1 MKRFLLFALTAG
13 FLSPIAAKAETWITI
28 YSDYNNIFWNIFWP
42 EEAFQID
49 AETIFT
55 ENGFTYVK
63 SRYKRLG
70 RELTIQIECS
80 KSRLLMRRT
89 EKVVYP
95 PPRWEIKKR
104 GVWYYDKN
112 QTFFKSL
119 EGFRVYQNED
129 GTYKDPVAKQLADEN
144 NAILAYLCK
153 K

>member
-1 MKRFLLFALTAG
+1 MNRFLLLALTAG
-13 FLSPIAAKAETWITI
+13 LISPIAAKAETWITI
-28 YSDYNNIFWNIFWP
+28 YSDYDNKYWP

-70 RELTIQIECS
+70 REITIQIECS
-80 KSRLLMRRT
+80 KSRLLISRT
-89 EKVVYP
+89 EKIVYP

-112 QTFFKSL
+112 QTFFKSF
-119 EGFRVYQNED
+119 EGLRVYQKQD
-129 GTYKDPVAKQLADEN
+129 GTYKYPAAKQLADQN